1 MFRFLF
7 LLFLIVP
14 LIEIYFLIQVG
25 EVIGA
30 GWTIFLVV
38 ATAVIGAGLLRMQG
52 LSTMQRA
59 QLTLAQGQVP
69 ALAMMEGLALL
80 ISGGML
86 LTPGFFTDASGF
98 LLLIPPVR
106 QALIKRMMAN
116 GQFSAHSRT
125 GSSYRQKEDGH
136 IIEGEVVDNHDEDR
150 HLK

>member
-86 LTPGFFTDASGF
+86 LTPGFFTDALGF
-98 LLLIPPVR
+98 LLLISPVR

-125 GSSYRQKEDGH
+125 GETFRQKEDGH
-136 IIEGEVVDNHDEDR
+136 IIEGEVVDNNDEDR